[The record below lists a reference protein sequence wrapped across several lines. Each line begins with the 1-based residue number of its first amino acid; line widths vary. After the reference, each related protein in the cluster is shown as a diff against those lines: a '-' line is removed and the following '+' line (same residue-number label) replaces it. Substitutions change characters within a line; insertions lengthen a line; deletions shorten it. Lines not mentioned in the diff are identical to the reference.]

1 MLLAAYDEF
10 PAVKK
15 GISRDGLQAL
25 LVLVKPKVA
34 GDRITVRL
42 DKLQSID
49 EVLQLMANAPAA
61 VGEQLR
67 RRTNIDSF
75 KQILLAMH
83 YYLDTY
89 KGFPPRDEVRDA
101 DGTSGLSWRVH
112 LLPFLEEVELY
123 NEFALDQPW
132 DSPHNK
138 PLIEKMPKVYESQ
151 WLDIKPGH
159 TTFLAPVGEDT
170 IFGGEK
176 AVKFQNITD
185 GTSNTAALV
194 EVKPSLSVPW
204 TAPQDYA
211 FDPMQPGEG
220 LRLGPDGRFLAAL
233 ADGSVQAFRGNA
245 EPELLLRL
253 FRKSDG
259 NPLNRDELR

>member
-1 MLLAAYDEF
+1 MRIRDEAAPTGFHE
-10 PAVKK
+10 
-15 GISRDGLQAL
+15 GSAL
-25 LVLVKPKVA
+25 PGTRCRGV
-34 GDRITVRL
+34 
-42 DKLQSID
+42 
-49 EVLQLMANAPAA
+49 E
-61 VGEQLR
+61 
-67 RRTNIDSF
+67 DSATATPC
-75 KQILLAMH
+75 LLAMH
-83 YYLDTY
+83 YYHDTFQV
-89 KGFPPRDEVRDA
+89 FPPRDEVRDA
-101 DGTSGLSWRVH
+101 DGKSGLSWRVH
-112 LLPFLEEVELY
+112 LLPFLDEGELY

-170 IFGGEK
+170 IFGGAK

-211 FDPMQPGEG
+211 FDSKQPGEG
-220 LRLGPDGRFLAAL
+220 LRMGADGRFLAAL
-233 ADGSVQAFRGNA
+233 ADGSANTFRGNA
-245 EPELLLRL
+245 APELLLRL
-253 FRKSDG
+253 FQKSDRETF
-259 NPLNRDELR
+259 NLDALR